1 MEPAFSRKQRC
12 SLTGMVSGD
21 SDKYKGC
28 DKRVTQHGHLAGS
41 FSLGSGLRD
50 RGLVQVYCKVLLEE
64 EEHKAW

>member
-1 MEPAFSRKQRC
+1 MLPDWHGVWRHYRETA
-12 SLTGMVSGD
+12 
-21 SDKYKGC
+21 DKYKGC

-64 EEHKAW
+64 VEDKAW